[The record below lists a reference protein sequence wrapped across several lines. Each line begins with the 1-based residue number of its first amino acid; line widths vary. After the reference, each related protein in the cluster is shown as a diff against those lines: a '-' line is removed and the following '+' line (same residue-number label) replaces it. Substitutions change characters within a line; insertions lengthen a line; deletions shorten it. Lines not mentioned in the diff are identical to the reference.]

1 MTRLYHRRGSESDP
15 RWALCDNTSIQ
26 WSHIDS
32 PSCCPRVD
40 LISSQLTARTRTVIL
55 HAHMFKNAGT
65 TLDWSLRRYFED
77 KFVDHRDDDAMRKSG
92 SYLSSYIKDHPNLRA
107 LSSHWLPFPPPDM
120 ADTQT
125 RVLMLLRDPLERSRS
140 VYNFERAQEA
150 VNSPGNKKAR
160 SLGFEDYVKWRLEP
174 GTGPV
179 IKNFHTRF
187 CSGNFL
193 GENMGKLY
201 DQARA
206 NLDSTLLIGLV
217 HRYSESM
224 ALFEHGLETDF
235 PGIDLSWKTQ
245 NSTQALSVPLA
256 NRLKAVA
263 LELGSTLSA
272 LTDANKYDI
281 MLLQH
286 AEQLLDH
293 RLTQIPNLDARLHSI
308 HQRNEILK

>member
-1 MTRLYHRRGSESDP
+1 MTGLYHRRGSESDP

-77 KFVDHRDDDAMRKSG
+77 TFVDHRDDLAMRESQA
-92 SYLSSYIKDHPNLRA
+92 YLSTYIKAHPALSA
-107 LSSHWLPFPPPDM
+107 LSSHWLPFPAPLM

-150 VNSPGNKKAR
+150 ANSPGNEKAR
-160 SLGFEDYVKWRLEP
+160 SLSFENYVKWRLEP

-187 CSGNFL
+187 CSGNYF
-193 GENMGKLY
+193 GENMSKLY

-206 NLDSTLLIGLV
+206 NLDSIPLIGLV

-224 ALFEHGLETDF
+224 ALFEHGLENEF
-235 PGIDLSWKTQ
+235 RGIDLSWKTQ
-245 NSTQALSVPLA
+245 NSTQALSVSLA
-256 NRLKAVA
+256 NRVSEIA
-263 LELGSTLSA
+263 LELGNTFSA

-293 RLTQIPNLDARLHSI
+293 RLTQIPNLDARLNSI
-308 HQRNEILK
+308 Q